1 MRERGFTLLEVLV
14 ATLILGVAVVGLLSG
29 ISTSMRN
36 AARLTDYDRVAL
48 LARARMDALLADRH
62 LPEFSVLQGNFDPS
76 LMRGVQAGWRARVTP
91 FEIPIAHGPGA
102 RVLERLELE
111 VWWMAGSERRTFTLE
126 AYRGKKLLPQDA
138 LALSGPMP

>member
-1 MRERGFTLLEVLV
+1 VLV

-29 ISTSMRN
+29 ISTSIHN

-76 LMRGVQAGWRARVTP
+76 LMRGVQAGWRVRVTP
-91 FEIPIAHGPGA
+91 FEIPLAHGPGA

-111 VWWMAGSERRTFTLE
+111 VWWMAGSDRRTFTLE
-126 AYRGKKLLPQDA
+126 AYRRKQLLPQDTI
-138 LALSGPMP
+138 ALSGPTP